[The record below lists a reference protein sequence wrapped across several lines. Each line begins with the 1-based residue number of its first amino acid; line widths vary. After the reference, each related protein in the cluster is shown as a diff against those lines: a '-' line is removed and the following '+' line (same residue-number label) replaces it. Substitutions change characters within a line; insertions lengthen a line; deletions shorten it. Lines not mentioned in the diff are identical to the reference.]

1 MTINHHYEVPESKVK
16 SFFVYVV
23 KTSRGYLYTG
33 ISPDPVRRVE
43 EHNSG
48 KRGAKCLRGQRPVT
62 LVWQLSVPL
71 SKSRALKF
79 EAKIKKLSHINKVL
93 FLIGDLPIEIPK

>member
-1 MTINHHYEVPESKVK
+1 MTINHHYEVTRSKVK

-23 KTSRGYLYTG
+23 KTTRGYLYTG
-33 ISPDPVRRVE
+33 ISSDPTRRVE

-48 KRGAKCLRGQRPVT
+48 KRGAKCLRGQRPVR
-62 LVWQLSVPL
+62 LVWQLDIPL

-79 EAKIKKLSHINKVL
+79 EAQIKKLNHINKLL
-93 FLIGDLPIEIPK
+93 FLMGDLPIRIPE